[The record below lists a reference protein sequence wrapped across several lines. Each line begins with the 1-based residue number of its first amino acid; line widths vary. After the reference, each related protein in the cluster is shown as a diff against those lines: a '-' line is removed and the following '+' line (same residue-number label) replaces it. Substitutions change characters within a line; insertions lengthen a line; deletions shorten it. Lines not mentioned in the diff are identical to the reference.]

1 MDEENETLSE
11 EELAALMRAYK
22 EELARIYR
30 AAAARRAALSG
41 EKERRESDE
50 AMRADIEALKRR
62 YGVRY

>member
-30 AAAARRAALSG
+30 AAVARRAALPG